1 MIKRL
6 IACIGLLHGGNA
18 LSGTLVDSQTFLN
31 PYSETEEKELTQDDF
46 EGLMKYLYQTC
57 DGPSLKACGERISV
71 TSDQPELYFIEV
83 DVCLKA
89 SRCLTYHQ
97 ILLYNEKLIGNDPTS
112 NQDRQQDEEGIH
124 DLELAEINYLCIKA
138 SIDEKDQKA
147 R

>member
-1 MIKRL
+1 MS
-6 IACIGLLHGGNA
+6 LLHGGLTQSGA
-18 LSGTLVDSQTFLN
+18 LEDSTTFLN
-31 PYSETEEKELTQDDF
+31 LSEETQEEALTQGDF

-57 DGPSLKACGERISV
+57 DGPTLKECGERILV

-112 NQDRQQDEEGIH
+112 DQDR
-124 DLELAEINYLCIKA
+124 
-138 SIDEKDQKA
+138 S
-147 R
+147 

>member
-1 MIKRL
+1 
-6 IACIGLLHGGNA
+6 
-18 LSGTLVDSQTFLN
+18 
-31 PYSETEEKELTQDDF
+31 
-46 EGLMKYLYQTC
+46 MKYLYQTC

-138 SIDEKDQKA
+138 SIDEKD
-147 R
+147 